1 VPVIEPGRPL
11 TVTTTDLVQPNPNEY
26 IIVDVPAAAPY
37 TVQLVLAGNTGNT
50 VATDVLLLVH
60 VPPPA
65 RSDKVVVP
73 FTHTL
78 SMPLIGDGAVFTVT
92 TVEAVQPATVV

>member
-1 VPVIEPGRPL
+1 MEPGRPL

-26 IIVDVPAAAPY
+26 TIVEVPAANPY
-37 TVQLVLAGNTGNT
+37 TVLVLPAPAT
-50 VATDVLLLVH
+50 VATNVLLLVH

-65 RSDKVVVP
+65 RSDKVVVAP
-73 FTHTL
+73 THTL
-78 SMPLIGDGAVFTVT
+78 SIPLIGEGAVFTVT